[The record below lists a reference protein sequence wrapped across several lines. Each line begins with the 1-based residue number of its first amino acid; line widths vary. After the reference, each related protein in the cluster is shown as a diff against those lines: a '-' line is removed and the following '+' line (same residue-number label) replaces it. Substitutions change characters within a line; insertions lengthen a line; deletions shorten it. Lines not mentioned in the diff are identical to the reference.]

1 MRVTAAFRFVPE
13 RILPGLTLSLLPA
26 PEYCTAGGPAL
37 ADVNA
42 FDTRLVVALTR
53 CALVRLRA
61 SFGVLP

>member
-26 PEYCTAGGPAL
+26 AEYCTAGGPAL

-42 FDTRLVVALTR
+42 FDTGLVALTR
-53 CALVRLRA
+53 CALARVRT

>member
-26 PEYCTAGGPAL
+26 AEYCTVGGLAL

-53 CALVRLRA
+53 CALARVPA
-61 SFGVLP
+61 SLEVLP